1 MLVEEGYLKLKKLE
15 GLKLSE
21 INLVNKGNDGQKIMS
36 AIGLKNDSSPLDF
49 EDGDL
54 KTNKFIEG
62 RPSETLWISQ
72 MQNNLIEFE
81 KGLDFYDSWIYKKIR
96 QFIYLPI
103 DKTRHHIIGK
113 PQIIS
118 EERFPHL
125 YKKLAIDF
133 NYISK
138 EIKNCIDLKRTLHTI
153 NGPSNYLQ
161 IRTKASKNK
170 YGMYTPM
177 TINGH
182 KLKDKYMAFYFKK
195 EFLYNFLKD

>member
-1 MLVEEGYLKLKKLE
+1 MLVEEGYLRLIKLE
-15 GLKLSE
+15 GMKISE

-36 AIGLKNDSSPLDF
+36 AIGLKNDSRPLDF

-54 KTNKFIEG
+54 KTNKYING

-72 MQNNLIEFE
+72 MQNNLIQFE
-81 KGLDFYDSWIYKKIR
+81 KGLDFYDSWIYRKIR

-103 DKTRHHIIGK
+103 DKTDDHIIGK
-113 PQIIS
+113 PLIVS
-118 EERFPHL
+118 EERFPNL

-133 NYISK
+133 NHISS
-138 EIKNCIDLKRTLHTI
+138 EIKNSIDLKRTLHTT
-153 NGPSNYLQ
+153 NGPNNYLQ

-170 YGMYTPM
+170 YGAYTPM

-182 KLKDKYMAFYFKK
+182 QLKDKYMAFYFKK
-195 EFLYNFLKD
+195 DFLYNFL